1 MKTFKMLDEFK
12 TEAQN
17 ALFTRAQASAVTSAL
32 LEKCKAEAATA
43 DDAAQ
48 IDRAAA
54 AAMNYYLD
62 PTQSETDALL
72 DSLGV
77 ARISAEDIVH
87 AIEMLLF
94 DAE

>member
-1 MKTFKMLDEFK
+1 MKTFRMLDEFK
-12 TEAQN
+12 AEAAG
-17 ALFTRAQASAVTSAL
+17 ALFTRAQAGAVTTAL
-32 LEKCKAEAATA
+32 LSKCKEETGDSETAAE
-43 DDAAQ
+43 

-54 AAMNYYLD
+54 RAMHYYLD
-62 PTQSETDALL
+62 PTQSDTDVLL

-77 ARISAEDIVH
+77 ARISADDIVR